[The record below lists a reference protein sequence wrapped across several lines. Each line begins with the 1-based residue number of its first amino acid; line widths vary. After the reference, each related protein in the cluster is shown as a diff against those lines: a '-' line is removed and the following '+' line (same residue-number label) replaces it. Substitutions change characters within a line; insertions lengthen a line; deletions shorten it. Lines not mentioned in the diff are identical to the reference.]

1 MQLIDSAAARSEI
14 RFVWIDDSTL
24 ARDGLSCPR
33 RIRQNGAD
41 FVRFFAGVPGHARRF
56 RVRQFCLRSDSRKE
70 TPGASMTVSM
80 KKKRQRCCAPTKN
93 REEMQRVFAGDAPR
107 TCYSIG
113 VNPIQTEGL
122 SKRFGRVRALAGLS
136 FSVPQGA
143 VHALVGP
150 NGAGKTTLI
159 KILMNIFRASSGSAS
174 VLGEDCKKISGKAFE
189 SIGYVSENQQLPGWM
204 RTGAFLAYLRP
215 FYPTWDRGLEE
226 QLVKHFDLPLDRKL
240 KQLSRGMQMKAALAS
255 ALAFRPKL
263 IVLDEPFSGLDPLVR
278 DELGKALM
286 ERLGDSTIFVSS
298 HDLAEIESFATHLA
312 YLDSGSLRFSEDMA
326 SLNAR
331 FREVELT
338 FDAPAALPQDLPA
351 NWLQASAADG
361 VVRFVDA
368 AFNEEKLEADIA
380 QRFAQVSKAECKS
393 MSLRAIFI
401 ATAKSNQKVS

>member
-1 MQLIDSAAARSEI
+1 MRAFPA
-14 RFVWIDDSTL
+14 
-24 ARDGLSCPR
+24 SC
-33 RIRQNGAD
+33 
-41 FVRFFAGVPGHARRF
+41 GV
-56 RVRQFCLRSDSRKE
+56 Q
-70 TPGASMTVSM
+70 VS
-80 KKKRQRCCAPTKN
+80 
-93 REEMQRVFAGDAPR
+93 AGDASG

-113 VNPIQTEGL
+113 VDPIQTEGL
-122 SKRFGRVRALAGLS
+122 SKRFGRVRALEGLR

-174 VLGEDCKKISGKAFE
+174 VLGVDSKKISGKAFE

-204 RTGAFLAYLRP
+204 RVGAFLSYLRP

-286 ERLGDSTIFVSS
+286 ERAGDSTIFVSS
-298 HDLAEIESFATHLA
+298 HDLAEIEGFATHIA
-312 YLDSGSLRFSEDMA
+312 YLDSGSLRFSEEMA

-331 FREVELT
+331 FREVELSL
-338 FDAPAALPQDLPA
+338 DAPVAIPKDLPA
-351 NWLQASAADG
+351 NWLQAGAMDC

-368 AFNEEKLEADIA
+368 AFNQEKLEAEIA
-380 QRFAQVSKAECKS
+380 QRFGPVRKVEYKP
-393 MSLRAIFI
+393 MSLRAVFI
-401 ATAKSNQKVS
+401 ATAKSNQKVL

>member
-1 MQLIDSAAARSEI
+1 M
-14 RFVWIDDSTL
+14 STC
-24 ARDGLSCPR
+24 RTFGG
-33 RIRQNGAD
+33 Q
-41 FVRFFAGVPGHARRF
+41 VY
-56 RVRQFCLRSDSRKE
+56 
-70 TPGASMTVSM
+70 
-80 KKKRQRCCAPTKN
+80 
-93 REEMQRVFAGDAPR
+93 AGDASR

-122 SKRFGRVRALAGLS
+122 SKRFGRVRALEGLR

-159 KILMNIFRASSGSAS
+159 KILMNIFRASSGSAA
-174 VLGEDCKKISGKAFE
+174 VLGLDSKKISGRAFE

-204 RTGAFLAYLRP
+204 RVGAFLAYLRP

-240 KQLSRGMQMKAALAS
+240 KHLSRGMRMKVALAS

-278 DELGKALM
+278 DELSKALVD
-286 ERLGDSTIFVSS
+286 RAADSTIFISS
-298 HDLAEIESFATHLA
+298 HDLAEIEGFATHLA

-338 FDAPAALPQDLPA
+338 FDAPTTVPPDLPA
-351 NWLQASAADG
+351 NWLQLTATDC
-361 VVRFVDA
+361 VLRFVDE
-368 AFNEEKLEADIA
+368 AFNQENLEAEIA
-380 QRFAQVSKAECKS
+380 RRFGQVRKADYKP
-393 MSLRAIFI
+393 MSLRAVFL
-401 ATAKSNQKVS
+401 ATAKSNQRVS